1 MILGSFEAADLTEAQ
16 AAKLAALGSAA
27 RGDILK
33 MTTLAASGH
42 PGGSMSS
49 IDFLL
54 VLWGF
59 GNCDPKNPFAENR
72 DRVVVSHGHISP
84 GAYAALARLGYFDP
98 SLPLLGFRR
107 GGSPFEGHVE
117 RDVPG
122 IDWGTGNLGQGLSA
136 AAGFALAAKI
146 KGTGARVFCGMGDGE
161 QQKGQLSEARRF
173 AARYGLTNLVALLDW
188 NREQLS

>member
-1 MILGSFEAADLTEAQ
+1 MILGTFEAGELAAAQ
-16 AAKLAALGSAA
+16 VAKLAALGTAA

-49 IDFLL
+49 LDFLL

-59 GNCDPKNPFAENR
+59 GNCDPRNPFKEDR
-72 DRVVVSHGHISP
+72 DRVVISHGHISP
-84 GAYAALARLGYFDP
+84 GSYAALARLGYFDP

-122 IDWGTGNLGQGLSA
+122 IDWGTGNLGQGFSA
-136 AAGFALAAKI
+136 AVGFALAAKI
-146 KGTGARVFCGMGDGE
+146 KGNGARVFCGMGDGE
-161 QQKGQLSEARRF
+161 QQKG
-173 AARYGLTNLVALLDW
+173 
-188 NREQLS
+188 